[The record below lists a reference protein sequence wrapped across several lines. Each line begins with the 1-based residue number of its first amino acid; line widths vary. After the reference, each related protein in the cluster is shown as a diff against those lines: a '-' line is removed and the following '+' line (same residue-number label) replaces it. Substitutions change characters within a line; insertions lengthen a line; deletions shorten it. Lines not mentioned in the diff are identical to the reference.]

1 MNTVINNTNIRT
13 ILISLLLTLCI
24 YIVYGYQLGLEDGP
38 EFLPFAK
45 VIQNP
50 FLYKNDLF
58 VKSMLAMPWNERTIF
73 GLFFSMFESLEW
85 AGFIVHVILTFF
97 LVLGVFKL
105 SEVILKDFWWSLL
118 LTLIYFLI
126 TLQIEIGSTTL
137 YYHNIQGETFAN
149 TFIIWALVA
158 LVYQRE
164 KLTFLLIG
172 LATYFHALIGFQ
184 SFLFITSAYLLYMLY
199 NKDFETLKIII
210 YCILVY
216 IITCSWI
223 IVMIFMGNQSEGIG
237 SSKEFMDLTYHFSLK
252 CHFDPLAFSRKGY
265 ILFLISLIAGFNF
278 YKKQQPL
285 VFFTFITLSA
295 GYVIYLIGFYVNSYL
310 ITSSWWFRTNMWVM
324 VLGQI
329 AGMGLLKNI
338 SLINKFR
345 YLLFATVFIA
355 IGFKITWRT
364 EIPKMYPWNDLALEN
379 DEVKTAFACK
389 KYSKIDDVFI
399 HPLTFSALKYFGE
412 RASYVEY
419 NRYVRS
425 KKDIKVWYNRL
436 GEVYRLN
443 TSIETARNPD
453 FNNLNNENYNNLKD
467 SQLTILADKGVKY
480 AIFSADHSSK
490 FPCIY
495 SNKSYKIIQIKNIEL
510 SPL

>member
-1 MNTVINNTNIRT
+1 MNTIINNTNIRT
-13 ILISLLLTLCI
+13 ILISLLLTLSI
-24 YIVYGYQLGLEDGP
+24 YLVYGYQLGLEDGP

-45 VIQNP
+45 VFQNP

-73 GLFFSMFESLEW
+73 GLFFSMFDSLEW

-105 SEVILKDFWWSLL
+105 STVILKDVWWSLL
-118 LTLIYFLI
+118 FTLIYFFI

-149 TFIIWALVA
+149 TFIIGAWVA
-158 LVYQRE
+158 FVHQRE

-184 SFLFITSAYLLYMLY
+184 CFLFISGAYLIYMLY
-199 NKDFETLKIII
+199 TKDFEKLKNIL
-210 YCILVY
+210 YCILGY

-223 IVMIFMGNQSEGIG
+223 IVLIFMGNKSEGIG

-252 CHFDPLAFSRKGY
+252 CHFDPLAFSRNGY
-265 ILFLISLIAGFNF
+265 MLFLISLIAGFYF

-285 VFFTFITLSA
+285 LFFAFITLSA
-295 GYVIYLIGFYVNSYL
+295 GYVIYLIGFYANSYL
-310 ITSSWWFRTNMWVM
+310 ITSSWWFRTNMWIM
-324 VLGQI
+324 LLGQI
-329 AGMGLLKNI
+329 AIVGLLKNI
-338 SLINKFR
+338 SSINKFR
-345 YLLFATVFIA
+345 YLLFALVFIA
-355 IGFKITWRT
+355 LGFKIIWLS
-364 EIPKMYPWNDLALEN
+364 EIPKMYPWKNLSLNN
-379 DEVKTAFACK
+379 DEIKTAYACK
-389 KYSKIDDVFI
+389 KYSNIDDVFI

-436 GEVYRLN
+436 GEVYKLN

-453 FNNLNNENYNNLKD
+453 FNKVTNENYNNLKD
-467 SQLTILADKGVKY
+467 SELSILANKGVKY
-480 AIFSADHSSK
+480 AIFPLDHTSK

-495 SNKSYKIIQIKNIEL
+495 SNNSYKIIQIRNGEL
-510 SPL
+510 SSF